1 MTIPTATPGAL
12 ARARTPFAG
21 LLARLALAG
30 AAVLAVCALA
40 APVASADPGDERI
53 DGKYGFVE
61 FQSDGEILRA
71 ADIVPD
77 GYGVRA
83 YLRWKGGNSA
93 SAWDTKGIDH
103 YPDVRNLSIR
113 EGTRVS
119 LTMCYTRNGV
129 DVRCSDY
136 QLGTA

>member
-1 MTIPTATPGAL
+1 MTRSTRLARIAAPAL
-12 ARARTPFAG
+12 AC
-21 LLARLALAG
+21 L
-30 AAVLAVCALA
+30 ALA
-40 APVASADPGDERI
+40 APAAFADTGDERI
-53 DGKYGFVE
+53 DGKYGFVK
-61 FQSDGEILRA
+61 FQSKGEILSA

-113 EGTRVS
+113 EGTKVS
-119 LTMCYTRNGV
+119 LTMCYTRNGL
-129 DVRCSDY
+129 DTRCSDY